1 MNPDPYTR
9 RQMDASN
16 PGPDEQPASA
26 RETVPASFEELHAEA
41 KAALT
46 YSANTL
52 RVLRERYR
60 AAHAIELG
68 RWQSLYDELDD
79 AERRPIDAPPE
90 TTDDTD
96 GAMAAEAG
104 AEDARIRALRT
115 EVERLGEEV
124 GNHQSELAKFD
135 LVIKHL
141 ESSWLFLER
150 GDATLIAEESMPES
164 RHDLQMRIVEAQEA
178 ERSRLAQEIHD
189 GPGQALTNAIFQVEY
204 VERVVVRDPRAARAE
219 LRYMRDVLR
228 RELGDVRTFISA
240 LRPPVL
246 DQLGLDGAIR
256 EAIDHME
263 ALTGLAIEADL
274 RGAPERLGE
283 AEQTVVLRIVQ
294 EALHNVRKHAKAST
308 VHVSTDDRD
317 GEWTVEVRD
326 NGHGFDVGAVAA
338 RGRRNFGLQFMRE
351 RAALI
356 GATFDVRSRPDGGTV
371 VRLMIPVGARGE

>member
-1 MNPDPYTR
+1 
-9 RQMDASN
+9 MDAPN
-16 PGPDEQPASA
+16 AGPDGQPVSA
-26 RETVPASFEELHAEA
+26 RESVPASFEELHAEA

-46 YSANTL
+46 YSANSL

-68 RWQSLYDELDD
+68 RWQSLYDELDE
-79 AERRPIDAPPE
+79 AERRPIDAPPDA
-90 TTDDTD
+90 TDADAAT
-96 GAMAAEAG
+96 AAEAG
-104 AEDARIRALRT
+104 AEDARLRALRT
-115 EVERLGEEV
+115 EVERLAEEV
-124 GNHQSELAKFD
+124 GNHQSELSKFD
-135 LVIKHL
+135 LVIRHL

-150 GDATLIAEESMPES
+150 GDATLIAEESMPDS
-164 RHDLQMRIVEAQEA
+164 QHDLQMRIVEAQEA

-189 GPGQALTNAIFQVEY
+189 GPGQSLTNAIFQVEY

-219 LRYMRDVLR
+219 LRFLRDVLR

-246 DQLGLDGAIR
+246 DQLGLDGAIH
-256 EAIDHME
+256 EAIDHIE
-263 ALTGLAIEADL
+263 TLTGLSIESDL
-274 RGAPERLGE
+274 RAAPERLGE

-294 EALHNVRKHAKAST
+294 EALHNVRKHANATT
-308 VHVSTDDRD
+308 VHVMTEDRD

-326 NGHGFDVGAVAA
+326 DGHGFDVGAVAA

-351 RAALI
+351 RATLI
-356 GATFDVRSRPDGGTV
+356 GASFDVRSRPDGGTV

>member
-1 MNPDPYTR
+1 VNPDPYTR
-9 RQMDASN
+9 DQMDASTA
-16 PGPDEQPASA
+16 GPDGQPVSA
-26 RETVPASFEELHAEA
+26 RESVPASFEELHAEA

-79 AERRPIDAPPE
+79 AERRPIDTPP
-90 TTDDTD
+90 DTSD
-96 GAMAAEAG
+96 ADAATAAELG
-104 AEDARIRALRT
+104 AEDARLRLLRT

-150 GDATLIAEESMPES
+150 GDASLIAEESMPES
-164 RHDLQMRIVEAQEA
+164 PHDLQMRIVEAQEA

-219 LRYMRDVLR
+219 LRFLRDVLR

-256 EAIDHME
+256 EAVDHIE
-263 ALTGLAIEADL
+263 ALTGLAIATDL

-294 EALHNVRKHAKAST
+294 EALHNVRKHASARSVT
-308 VHVSTDDRD
+308 VTTDDRD
-317 GEWTVEVRD
+317 GEWIVEVRD
-326 NGHGFDVGAVAA
+326 DGHGFDVGAVAA

-356 GATFDVRSRPDGGTV
+356 GASFDVRSRPDGGTV

>member
-1 MNPDPYTR
+1 VKPDPYTR

-16 PGPDEQPASA
+16 AGPDGQPVSA
-26 RETVPASFEELHAEA
+26 RDSVPASFEELHAEA

-46 YSANTL
+46 YSANAL

-79 AERRPIDAPPE
+79 AERKPIDAPLDA
-90 TTDDTD
+90 TDPDP
-96 GAMAAEAG
+96 AMAAEVG
-104 AEDARIRALRT
+104 AEDARVRALRT
-115 EVERLGEEV
+115 EVERLAEEV
-124 GNHQSELAKFD
+124 GNHQSELSKFD

-189 GPGQALTNAIFQVEY
+189 GPGQSLTNAIFQVEY
-204 VERVVVRDPRAARAE
+204 VERVVIRDPRAARAE
-219 LRYMRDVLR
+219 LRFLRDVLR

-256 EAIDHME
+256 EAIDHMQT
-263 ALTGLAIEADL
+263 LTGLPIEADL
-274 RGAPERLGE
+274 RAAPERLGE

-294 EALHNVRKHAKAST
+294 EALHNVRKHAKATT
-308 VHVSTDDRD
+308 VQVMTDDRD

-326 NGHGFDVGAVAA
+326 DGHGFDVGAVAA

-356 GATFDVRSRPDGGTV
+356 GASFDVRSRPDGGTV